1 MFVVSLCCTSL
12 YMIVAD
18 KIPYSIYSD
27 GNFKRRHIGIQCVY
41 FVVCKQEVFILKK
54 FHTRSFIGIRPI
66 WMGDMPR
73 LWYIVQVKSMCVPIL
88 KSIASELTSCDA
100 KNATSCVMGT
110 ATLLIDILTRN
121 ILKPTRSLYDFRFRS
136 YGWHS
141 GFRVFGDLDLDLC
154 SFFCHTHCAWC
165 TGISMRSFIRIR
177 PVWMGD
183 MLRLKFW

>member
-1 MFVVSLCCTSL
+1 MNGWYAAIKVLKNALCFIMGYL
-12 YMIVAD
+12 VAMA
-18 KIPYSIYSD
+18 IRVML
-27 GNFKRRHIGIQCVY
+27 FLLVQ
-41 FVVCKQEVFILKK
+41 FFI
-54 FHTRSFIGIRPI
+54 
-66 WMGDMPR
+66 
-73 LWYIVQVKSMCVPIL
+73 WYIVQVKSMCTDFEINRFRIDVMWR
-88 KSIASELTSCDA
+88 

-136 YGWHS
+136 YGSNS
-141 GFRVFGDLDLDLC
+141 GFRVFGDLDLDLDIC

-165 TGISMRSFIRIR
+165 TGISMRSFIGIR